1 MKKLAVSVTVI
12 AALVVV
18 LILTPVGEVVSRE
31 LQEVLVM
38 NFPETQRVIGSVSVE
53 GLIRSAELAAVEDI
67 TVPPVK
73 PADTNRLVEAGTLDT
88 DGKTYAVLSLAGHVK
103 GQVGK
108 AGTIGALLI
117 PEVDTTSRAFNEKGQ
132 VLFPLEVEAAAEP
145 GSTGFFGS
153 EPSRRM
159 LAFPRY
165 RVFLYNTTDQAV
177 SVDLYAYLTNE

>member
-1 MKKLAVSVTVI
+1 MKKLAVVV
-12 AALVVV
+12 AAIVVVVVV
-18 LILTPVGEVVSRE
+18 LIVTPVGEVVSRE
-31 LQEVLVM
+31 FQEVLVM
-38 NFPETQRVIGSVSVE
+38 NFPDTQRITGSVTVE
-53 GLIRSAELAAVEDI
+53 GLIRSAELAAVEDN

-73 PADTNRLVEAGTLDT
+73 PSDTNRLIDVGTLDT

-108 AGTIGALLI
+108 AGTVGALLI
-117 PEVDTTSRAFNEKGQ
+117 PEIDTTSRAFNEKGQ

>member
-1 MKKLAVSVTVI
+1 MKKPAVAV
-12 AALVVV
+12 AAIVVGLVV

-31 LQEVLVM
+31 FQEVLVM
-38 NFPETQRVIGSVSVE
+38 NFPETQTVRGKVSVE
-53 GLIRSAELAAVEDI
+53 GLIRSAELAAVEDT

-73 PADTNRLVEAGTLDT
+73 PADTNRLVDAGTLDT

-117 PEVDTTSRAFNEKGQ
+117 PEVETTSRAFNEKGQ
-132 VLFPLEVEAAAEP
+132 VLFPLGVEAAAEP